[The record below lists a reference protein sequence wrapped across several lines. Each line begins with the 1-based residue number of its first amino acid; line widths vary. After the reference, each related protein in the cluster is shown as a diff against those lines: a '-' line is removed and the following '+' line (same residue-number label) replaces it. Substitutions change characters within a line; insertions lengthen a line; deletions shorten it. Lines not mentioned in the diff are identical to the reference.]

1 MAFTVDNIGN
11 ITLVQ
16 GDSGEL
22 TITNI
27 PTDRNYTLY
36 FAIQNE
42 NRQPIGQEI
51 AVESNYGD
59 SVILFIAGTL
69 TDLLS
74 VPIDEETATY
84 YYGIKLCYASDLL
97 QDTLL
102 LGNSNMGSKS
112 TITVYPRKVQGI

>member
-22 TITNI
+22 TVSNI

-42 NRQPIGQEI
+42 NRQPVGQEI
-51 AVESNYGD
+51 AVESNHSD
-59 SVILFIAGTL
+59 SVSFFVSGDL
-69 TDLLS
+69 TDLLN
-74 VPIDEETATY
+74 VPIDEETTTY
-84 YYGIKLCYASDLL
+84 YYGIKLCYANDLL

-102 LGNSNMGSKS
+102 LGNSNMGSKN
-112 TITVYPRKVQGI
+112 TITVYPRKVKGI